1 MILINSNKLIN
12 ISSILF
18 LLLPISIVLSKFF
31 ADLTV
36 VILAIS
42 FFFFNKSFNLNNDKK
57 FYNNIFLYY
66 SFLL

>member
-42 FFFFNKSFNLNNDKK
+42 FF
-57 FYNNIFLYY
+57 
-66 SFLL
+66 SFLINLLI